1 MVKLKGNQLILLA
14 LENRKFVDGELSEE
28 VAA

>member
-1 MVKLKGNQLILLA
+1 MVKLKGHQLILLA
-14 LENRKFVDGELSEE
+14 LENRKFVDGELNEE